1 MVNQNPIYSTP
12 SVSSVK
18 KEAQVCD
25 PSMEYRAIA
34 KHWQI
39 IDVLVGG
46 TSAIR
51 EVGELFLP
59 RFPRERDETYFA
71 RLNQSDLPPYF
82 KRIVG
87 MISGMVLRKEIE
99 LEVSEV
105 VDDQCDDIDL
115 LGNNL
120 SIFSVNIL
128 GDSLSYG
135 FGGVLVE
142 MPKGD
147 ENIKTK
153 AQEKAANRR
162 PYWKYFHAKDI
173 LEVRSMIQGGKR
185 ILSRVRLRECETVDD
200 GEWGEKV
207 IERIR
212 VLYPGSWELWEKNK
226 GGEWEIA
233 IGEDGKPMKDSTS
246 LDIIPFGFL
255 DLRDIDKPPLLDIG
269 YMNIKY
275 YQNQSDYDW
284 NLHLA
289 VPLLF
294 LFGFRDKEI
303 TASSNEAID
312 GGDVQSR
319 AEFLEP
325 TGSTYEYRIKRLENI
340 ETQINSLALAAILG
354 QKLSAETA
362 ESKKIDRSQGDT
374 GLHRIAQKLEDVLDN
389 CLMFHSQYLGETM
402 EGSCHVNRD
411 FMDIG
416 LEPAQIDAITKVR
429 AGGYIRTETLLKILM
444 NGNVFEGIEDFDP
457 EVEAMLVEEAI
468 PRPAELGTMPTDAQ
482 PIDEQPADQ
491 VSLDGAIS

>member
-1 MVNQNPIYSTP
+1 MVNQNPVY
-12 SVSSVK
+12 SVSNVSTTK

-39 IDVLVGG
+39 VDVLVGG

-51 EVGELFLP
+51 EAGELFLP

-82 KRIVG
+82 ERIVG
-87 MISGMVLRKEIE
+87 MIVGMVLRKEIE

-120 SIFSVNIL
+120 SIFSANLL
-128 GDSLSYG
+128 GDALSYG

-142 MPKGD
+142 MPWED
-147 ENIKTK
+147 PEIRTR
-153 AQEKAANRR
+153 AQEAIANRR
-162 PYWKYFHAKDI
+162 PYWVSFHAKDI
-173 LEVRSMIQGGKR
+173 LEVRSKIEKGNR
-185 ILSRVRLRECETVDD
+185 ILSRVRLRECETVED

-207 IERIR
+207 VERIR
-212 VLYPGSWELWEKNK
+212 VLRPGSWELWEQNQDS
-226 GGEWEIA
+226 EWILFAE
-233 IGEDGKPMKDSTS
+233 GTTS
-246 LDIIPFGFL
+246 LDRIPFAFL
-255 DLRDIDKPPLLDIG
+255 DLRKKTPLGYNPPLLDIG

-275 YQNQSDYDW
+275 FQNQSDYDW

-312 GGDVQSR
+312 GGDVESR

-374 GLHRIAQKLEDVLDN
+374 GLHRIAQELEDCLDN
-389 CLMFHSQYLGETM
+389 CLMFHSQYLGEGE

-411 FMDIG
+411 FMDVG

-429 AGGYIRTETLLKILM
+429 AGGYITNLTFLKILQ
-444 NGNVFEGIEDFDP
+444 NGNVFEGIEDFKAETED
-457 EVEAMLVEEAI
+457 MLTEEAI
-468 PRPAELGTMPTDAQ
+468 PRSADLGTMPMDTESVDEQ
-482 PIDEQPADQ
+482 PIDE
-491 VSLDGAIS
+491 VELDD